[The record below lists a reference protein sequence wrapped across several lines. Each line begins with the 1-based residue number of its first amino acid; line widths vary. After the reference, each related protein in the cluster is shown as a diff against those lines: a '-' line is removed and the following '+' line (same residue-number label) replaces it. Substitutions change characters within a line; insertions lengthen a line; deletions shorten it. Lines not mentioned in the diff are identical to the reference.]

1 MPDALHGFPK
11 PATPPR
17 PHPVIDAIIA
27 AGRAATEL
35 RNEHHAEGRVLRREV
50 AESRAAARPEGRA

>member
-1 MPDALHGFPK
+1 VTDILNQRAPR
-11 PATPPR
+11 ATPPR

-35 RNEHHAEGRVLRREV
+35 RNRHHAEGEPLRHQV
-50 AESRAAARPEGRA
+50 AEARIAAQPGGTA